1 MARIHLP
8 ILGAI
13 LMQSKRPIKQVDKI
27 ILPLPFPS
35 AWTETVKFIR
45 TRDTEHLSE
54 AVKGNIINLGGK
66 I

>member
-1 MARIHLP
+1 
-8 ILGAI
+8 
-13 LMQSKRPIKQVDKI
+13 MQSKRPIKQDDKV

-35 AWTETVKFIR
+35 AWTETIKFIR
-45 TRDTEHLSE
+45 TRDIEHLSE